1 MTLMELVGQVPL
13 VIPQLAGIIPLEVPN
28 PGAGAAPPGSGGF
41 ISIMGWAKWIALGL
55 CVIGLIIAGA
65 IMAVSH
71 RRGEGGEHGA
81 RIGYALAGVAV
92 IAGAFS
98 LVTAL
103 AGA

>member
-28 PGAGAAPPGSGGF
+28 PGAGTAPPGSGGF

>member
-1 MTLMELVGQVPL
+1 MTLVELVGQVPL
-13 VIPQLAGIIPLEVPN
+13 VIPQLFPLEVPN
-28 PGAGAAPPGSGGF
+28 PGDGAAPPGSAGF

-55 CVIGLIIAGA
+55 CVIGLIVAGA

-81 RIGYALAGVAV
+81 RIGYALGGVAV

>member
-1 MTLMELVGQVPL
+1 MTPMTSLVELIGQVPL
-13 VIPQLAGIIPLEVPN
+13 VLPLIPLDIPN
-28 PGAGAAPPGSGGF
+28 PGAGTAPPGSAGF

-55 CVIGLIIAGA
+55 CVLGLIVAGA